1 MKKIKEHRA
10 ILYQLMIVLVAALL
24 FVPFLGR
31 IHLFDWDEVNFA
43 ESAREMIVSNDY
55 LNVQINFKPF
65 WEKPPLFI
73 WMQVISMKIFGI
85 NEFAARFPN
94 ALCGIVTLLVLFNTG
109 RRIYDEKFGLIWVMA
124 WLGSFLPFL
133 YFKSGIID
141 PWFNLFIFSGI
152 CFFIYYTKNGERKNY
167 RQLLLSALFVGLAI
181 LTKGPVAFLIF
192 FLTVAVFWIY
202 NGFKLPVRLTDIFVF
217 VFVMALVGGSWF
229 IMQIISGHL
238 DVVAS
243 FIRYQLRLFQT
254 KDAGHGGFFLYH
266 FVILLAGVF
275 PASVFAIRGFV
286 KHPADTFYQRT
297 FRRWMIVL
305 FWVVLILFSIVKT
318 KIVHYSSLCYFPVT
332 YLAAFVIYKVI
343 KGEIKYNRWLT
354 VLVIIIG
361 IIYSLAVIL
370 LPLADRYIQQ
380 IIDFAGRHDRFA
392 AGCLRADV
400 SWPGAVSVI
409 GIILLLGVLIF
420 VFSGRQKHFTR
431 GVIALFAAS
440 TVFVFLCILTIA
452 PRVERYVQNSL
463 IEFYKDR
470 RGEDAYFETLGYKS
484 YAHYFYTHRKKPAN
498 DMVYDKQRLLH
509 GDIDRKVYFSIKI
522 DKKDRILKDNPSLLF
537 LYEKDGFAFCERN
550 PKKTGN
556 HDKQ

>member
-1 MKKIKEHRA
+1 MKNIKEHRV

-31 IHLFDWDEVNFA
+31 INLFDWDEVNFA

-141 PWFNLFIFSGI
+141 PWFNLFIFSGL
-152 CFFIYYTKNGERKNY
+152 CFFIYYTKNGDRKKY
-167 RQLLLSALFVGLAI
+167 WQLLLSASFTGAAI

-192 FLTVAVFWIY
+192 FLTVTAYWIY
-202 NGFKLPVRLTDIFVF
+202 NGFKLPFRLTDILIFALVLI
-217 VFVMALVGGSWF
+217 LVGGSWF
-229 IMQIISGHL
+229 IMQIISGNL
-238 DVVAS
+238 DVVAD
-243 FIRYQLRLFQT
+243 FIKYQLRLFQT

-275 PASVFAIRGFV
+275 PASIFAIRGFV
-286 KHPADTFYQRT
+286 KHPADTFYQRA

-305 FWVVLILFSIVKT
+305 FWVVLILFSVVKT

-343 KGEIKYNRWLT
+343 KREINYSRWLT
-354 VLVIIIG
+354 VLVMILG
-361 IIYSLAVIL
+361 SIYALAVIL
-370 LPLADRYIQQ
+370 LPLADRYRQQ
-380 IIDFAGRHDRFA
+380 IMDFAGKYDRFA

-400 SWPGAVSVI
+400 SWPVAISLI
-409 GIILLLGVLIF
+409 GIILLMGLLIF

-431 GVIALFAAS
+431 GVIALFATS
-440 TVFVFLCILTIA
+440 TVFVFLCILTMT
-452 PRVERYVQNSL
+452 PRIERYVQNAL
-463 IEFYKDR
+463 IEFCKDR

-484 YAHYFYTHRKKPAN
+484 YAHYFYTHMKKPVN
-498 DMVYDKQRLLH
+498 DMAYEKQWLLH

-522 DKKDRILKDNPSLLF
+522 DKKDRILKDNPSLSL
-537 LYEKDGFAFCERN
+537 LYEKDGFAFCERD
-550 PKKTGN
+550 PEKTGKD
-556 HDKQ
+556 DKQ